1 MKEPKMTNEEK
12 RILEEN
18 DAVCK
23 LNQELIRKV
32 NEMDLFLPEP
42 RYFETVSTSDK
53 YDMRV
58 CVVVA
63 KR

>member
-1 MKEPKMTNEEK
+1 MTNEEK

-23 LNQELIRKV
+23 LNQDLIRKV
-32 NEMDLFLPEP
+32 NEMDLYLPEP
-42 RYFETVSTSDK
+42 RYFETTSRTNK
-53 YDMRV
+53 YDIRV
-58 CVVVA
+58 YVVVA

>member
-1 MKEPKMTNEEK
+1 MKEQKMTKKEK

-42 RYFETVSTSDK
+42 RYFETVSMSNK
-53 YDMRV
+53 YNMRV
-58 CVVVA
+58 CVVVE